1 MSTVRRLVRARLLSV
16 LALVALLGV
25 PLALAGHH
33 HAGTDVARDCSVC
46 VVAHCSPAE
55 VASPATLPAVL
66 VSRPL
71 PRIPAPRALPA
82 LDRPAHPGRAPPT
95 FSGDTAV

>member
-1 MSTVRRLVRARLLSV
+1 MGTVRSLLKARLLSV

-33 HAGTDVARDCSVC
+33 HGTVGLARDCSVC

-55 VASPATLPAVL
+55 IAVPATHPALL
-66 VSRPL
+66 VSLPL
-71 PRIPAPRALPA
+71 PRTPAPDAIPA

-95 FSGDTAV
+95 FSGDSAV